1 MRFRLIYS
9 GELRSNQ
16 RDPINGQRDKLADH
30 KFSIRREFHKQLE
43 HHWSSNWFLS
53 STRVYAKDYGAT
65 ISASENAARWGAGEN
80 ERVSLVEAVAHNHQR
95 YGHSFIPL
103 VRREWRLTCSLEFLF
118 LRHDPPGSVVRAGDL
133 DNRVK
138 TLIDALRMPS
148 SANEMDLSEPLS
160 SSELPF
166 YCLLED
172 DDLISGLSVDS
183 DRLLYPPTGKSDQH
197 RRQVHVVI
205 TVNIKPFDVTLF
217 NVSFA

>member
-16 RDPINGQRDKLADH
+16 RDPIARQRDRLAEH
-30 KFSIRREFHKQLE
+30 KFSIRREFHKQLK
-43 HHWSSNWFLS
+43 HHWESNWFLS
-53 STRVYAKDYGAT
+53 ATRVYAKDYGAT
-65 ISASENAARWGAGEN
+65 VSASDNAARWGVDEN
-80 ERVSLVEAVAHNHQR
+80 ERVPLVEAVAHNHER
-95 YGHSFIPL
+95 YGYRFVPL
-103 VRREWRLTCSLEFLF
+103 VRKEWRLTCSLEILF

-138 TLIDALRMPS
+138 TLIDALRMPAS
-148 SANEMDLSEPLS
+148 ENEVLISEPPS
-160 SSELPF
+160 DREQPF

-183 DRLLYPPTGKSDQH
+183 DRLLYPPAGKTDED
-197 RRQVHVVI
+197 RRQVHVVV